1 MPGYVQTWKMD
12 QYTSRWTKPHNEPKK
27 LENPSLFQPEN
38 PVIKKQIEEE
48 NIDLFNS
55 ERSIIFIL

>member
-12 QYTSRWTKPHNEPKK
+12 QYTSRWNKPHNEPIKS
-27 LENPSLFQPEN
+27 ENRSLFQPEY
-38 PVIKKQIEEE
+38 PVIKKQIEVE

-55 ERSIIFIL
+55 ERSITLIP